1 MTAAGRFRTAPGSE
15 LQHEVADRPADAG
28 TGASRAATVAA
39 MRQINTGLREA
50 LSLRRRVP
58 TVLQTEAAECG
69 LACLAM
75 VLGHHGV
82 RTDLLALRNR
92 HSVSLSG
99 MTLTALI
106 DVAARENLATRA
118 LRLELEE
125 LHELRLPCI
134 LHWDMG
140 HFVVL
145 KSVSRKGAVVLD
157 PATGERRM
165 RISEVSKHFTG
176 VALELWPEPGF
187 APRKE
192 GTRLSVGQLI
202 GTVRG
207 LGGVVTRL
215 LAFSV
220 ALEVFSLL
228 HPQVT
233 QWLTDHVLV
242 SRDADLLS
250 VLVIGM
256 VLIALLQQGIAVLR
270 SWLLTTVSASLK
282 LQWRSNILTHLLR
295 LPVSYFQKRHL
306 GDVMSRFG
314 SIDSIQATLTSAA
327 VEAVLDGVMALIALG
342 LMLLYSPTLAA
353 IGVAAVLSYAL
364 LRWAMDAPLMH
375 AREEEIM
382 RSALQSSHLLES
394 IRGIRAL
401 KLFSRENARRADWQ
415 TLLAAELNAGLRV
428 SALRMAYGTA
438 RTLIGTAA
446 EISVMWLGAR
456 AVLDGQ
462 MTLGMLLAFIAYRG
476 QFHQRCTDLIGK
488 LADVRLLRLDAQRL
502 ADIVLTPP
510 ETQRSADL
518 PGATQLSPRRMA
530 SMPIELRG
538 VRFRYGDHEPWVI
551 DGLDLQIPEGQ
562 CVAIVGPSGC
572 GKSTLVNLL
581 LGDLAPTEGTV
592 LVGGTDLQRFGKTA
606 WRRVVGAV
614 LQEDTLFAGT
624 LADNI
629 AFFDPEMDMAKV
641 EGCARF
647 AAIWDDIEHMP
658 MGLQTLVGDM
668 GTSLS
673 GGQKQRVLLA
683 RALYKAP
690 RLLVLDEATSALD
703 VMREQQVN
711 HAIAQLGITRIVIA
725 HRPETVAATQRV
737 VALDGGRVVF
747 DGPTEDYL
755 RILFQHRGPP
765 PGEPAP
771 PPPPPAPPKPNFR
784 SW

>member
-1 MTAAGRFRTAPGSE
+1 MSNARPARQPAFAGLPTDARPRAAGRSMRARQASATAA
-15 LQHEVADRPADAG
+15 L
-28 TGASRAATVAA
+28 
-39 MRQINTGLREA
+39 RQINIGLREA
-50 LSLRRRVP
+50 LSLRSRVP
-58 TVLQTEAAECG
+58 VVLQTEAAECG

-82 RTDLLALRNR
+82 RTDLLALRQR
-92 HSVSLSG
+92 HAVSLSG

-106 DVAARENLATRA
+106 DAAARERLASRA
-118 LRLELEE
+118 VRLELDE
-125 LHELRLPCI
+125 LRELRLPCI

-145 KSVSRKGAVVLD
+145 TSVSRQGALVLD
-157 PATGERRM
+157 PARGERQM
-165 RISEVSKHFTG
+165 RLAELSKHFTG

-187 APRKE
+187 VARRE
-192 GTRLSVGQLI
+192 NTTLSLTDLI
-202 GTVRG
+202 GNVRG
-207 LGGVVTRL
+207 LGGVAVRL
-215 LAFSV
+215 LALSV

-228 HPQVT
+228 HPQAT
-233 QWLTDHVLV
+233 QWLTDQVLV
-242 SRDADLLS
+242 SHDADLLT
-250 VLVIGM
+250 VMAIGL
-256 VLIALLQQGIAVLR
+256 VLIAVLQQGIGVLR
-270 SWLLTTVSASLK
+270 GWLLTTVSASLK
-282 LQWRSNILTHLLR
+282 LQWRSNVLTHLLR
-295 LPVSYFQKRHL
+295 LPVAYFQKRHL

-314 SIDSIQATLTSAA
+314 AIDNIQATLTSAA
-327 VEAVLDGVMALIALG
+327 VESVLDGVMGLIALA
-342 LMLLYSPTLAA
+342 LMLLYSPPLAA
-353 IGVAAVLSYAL
+353 IGVAAVASYAL
-364 LRWAMDAPLMH
+364 LRWALDGPLMR
-375 AREEEIM
+375 ARDEEIQ

-428 SALRMAYGTA
+428 SALRLVYGTA
-438 RTLIGTAA
+438 RGLIGAAA

-462 MTLGMLLAFIAYRG
+462 MTLGMLLAFMAYRG
-476 QFHQRCTDLIGK
+476 QFHQRTTELIGK
-488 LADVRLLRLDAQRL
+488 LADVRLLRLDARRL
-502 ADIVLTPP
+502 ADIVLTAP
-510 ETQRSADL
+510 EPQRSADL
-518 PGATQLSPRRMA
+518 PG
-530 SMPIELRG
+530 MPEGPDAPQRHLPHLTIDLRG
-538 VRFRYGDHEPWVI
+538 VRFRYGDHEPWVL
-551 DGLDLQIPEGQ
+551 DGIDLQIPEGQ

-581 LGDLAPTEGTV
+581 LGDVTPVEGSV
-592 LVGGTDLQRFGKTA
+592 VVGGVDIQRLGKRA

-614 LQEDTLFAGT
+614 LQDDALFAGT

-629 AFFDPEMDMAKV
+629 SFFDPEMDLARV

-647 AAIWDDIEHMP
+647 AAIWDDILRMP

-683 RALYKAP
+683 RALYKSP

-703 VMREQQVN
+703 LMREQQVN
-711 HAIAQLGITRIVIA
+711 AAIAQLGITRIIVA
-725 HRPETVAATQRV
+725 HRPETVAASQRV

-755 RILFQHRGPP
+755 RLLFQ
-765 PGEPAP
+765 PAP
-771 PPPPPAPPKPNFR
+771 PPDGAAPGG
-784 SW
+784 